1 MLHVHKGPEQP
12 WISGAVGAGA
22 IDDGG
27 GGGPLAVENVLGPP
41 VSGCVWLV
49 ARSGGHYIRP
59 SFLGLVDEFRSRA
72 PARGF
77 RGSSS
82 IIIELAKDCERLG
95 PEMNPSLTT
104 NQHRSRP
111 LLS

>member
-27 GGGPLAVENVLGPP
+27 GGGALAVENVLGPP

-59 SFLGLVDEFRSRA
+59 SFLGLVDEFREQ
-72 PARGF
+72 
-77 RGSSS
+77 SSS
-82 IIIELAKDCERLG
+82 PRSSTSIELAKDCERLG